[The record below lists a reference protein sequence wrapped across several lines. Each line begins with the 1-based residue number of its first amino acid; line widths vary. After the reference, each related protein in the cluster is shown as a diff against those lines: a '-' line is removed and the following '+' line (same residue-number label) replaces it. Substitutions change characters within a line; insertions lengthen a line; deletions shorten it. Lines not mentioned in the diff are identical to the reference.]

1 MAAALFPPR
10 PPNTA
15 GGGSRGC
22 CRYFWLKAASNFPL
36 LAAAACKLLAV
47 HVTSAAS
54 ERNWS
59 AWGRLYTAAR
69 NRLGKKLHAK
79 ELIFIKANADCYGC
93 NGGVDAEL
101 FALMGE

>member
-1 MAAALFPPR
+1 TTRWPWLR
-10 PPNTA
+10 PCSLPGHPTQ
-15 GGGSRGC
+15 
-22 CRYFWLKAASNFPL
+22 LVVE
-36 LAAAACKLLAV
+36 AV
-47 HVTSAAS
+47 AVAAS